1 MLARQDA
8 TLNLARLLKHDPDAG
23 DVVEE
28 EGLLEP
34 SRELL
39 EHGGLALKGSLSWQL
54 TVSRVAGEDT
64 FLLNGTV
71 AGAALQECRR
81 CLREVAT
88 ELQAEF
94 LFTLRYRPSGQ
105 LRELLVVE
113 EEDSH
118 EDSLVFG
125 HPEVDFAALL
135 TQLFAIELPLT
146 VLCKEDCLGLSVD
159 GINLN
164 EHPEAAR
171 HEERIGRP
179 SPFAAL
185 RDIEL

>member
-1 MLARQDA
+1 MLSRQDA
-8 TLNLARLLKHDPDAG
+8 TLNLARLLRHDLDAG

-28 EGLLEP
+28 KGLLEP
-34 SRELL
+34 GRELL
-39 EHGGLALKGSLSWQL
+39 EHGGLALKGPLSWQL
-54 TVSRVAGEDT
+54 MVSRVAGEDT

-71 AGAALQECRR
+71 AGTALQECRR
-81 CLREVAT
+81 CLSEVAT
-88 ELQAEF
+88 ELHAEF

-105 LRELLVVE
+105 LRELLIVE
-113 EEDSH
+113 EEDSD
-118 EDSLVFG
+118 EDSLIFG
-125 HPEVDFAALL
+125 RPEVDFAALL

-146 VLCKEDCLGLSVD
+146 VLCKEGCLGLSLD

-171 HEERIGRP
+171 YEQRAGRP

-185 RDIEL
+185 GDIEL